1 MSDNSCH
8 LAGARSENFGGR
20 QSVASQAS
28 VPAACDQEGR
38 TGVMETRTANKA
50 SVSWVPLKFR
60 IPFGERC
67 AALFFSTD
75 ANVLLDRGR
84 KKTQELL

>member
-1 MSDNSCH
+1 
-8 LAGARSENFGGR
+8 
-20 QSVASQAS
+20 
-28 VPAACDQEGR
+28 
-38 TGVMETRTANKA
+38 METRTANKA
-50 SVSWVPLKFR
+50 SVSWVHLKFR